1 MSSDIRDIIRRLQ
14 DLEEGKITPT
24 TIKQGLNKQ
33 QKSVPQLPALFK
45 PKHISVLGAD
55 KDPQHPMKG
64 MAVGANE
71 SRLAEAMAEIEED
84 MVSKVRKD
92 LNAYLDQLSKKN
104 PDDGRRD
111 KDSTPEL
118 DKLSAKQRQY
128 RDMIEKA
135 VNAISAAEEVEEELA
150 ENDYELNEPET
161 DHAAMDNVD
170 AKLAQPQQPIK
181 VMEIDGGAKFEIH
194 ECDNGEYE
202 IRHNGRPLKSRFGS
216 VDDAD
221 MAVQLFQAHR
231 AKKAKQDLS
240 QDYIE
245 ER

>member
-24 TIKQGLNKQ
+24 AIKQGLNKQ

-71 SRLAEAMAEIEED
+71 SKLAEAMAEIEED

-92 LNAYLDQLSKKN
+92 LNAYLDQISEKM

-111 KDSTPEL
+111 KDATPEL
-118 DKLSAKQRQY
+118 DRLSAKQRQY

-135 VNAISAAEEVEEELA
+135 VDAISAAEEVEEELD
-150 ENDYELNEPET
+150 ENDYELTEPET
-161 DHAAMDNVD
+161 DHAAMDNID
-170 AKLAQPQQPIK
+170 AKLAQPQQPVK

-194 ECDNGEYE
+194 ECGDGEYE